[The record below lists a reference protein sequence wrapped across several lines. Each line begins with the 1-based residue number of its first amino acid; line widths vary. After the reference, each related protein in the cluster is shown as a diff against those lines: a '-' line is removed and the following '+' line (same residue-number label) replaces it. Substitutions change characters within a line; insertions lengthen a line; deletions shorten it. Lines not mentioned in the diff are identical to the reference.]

1 MKIGLLAYHSAINF
15 GATLQLLS
23 TYMYLKNHGHSP
35 VIINWVAADME
46 RDYTNA
52 TPSAQL
58 SAHRHLR
65 KLLWHE
71 TSLCLTEQDVAEV
84 IKAENIEAVIIG
96 SDAVCQ
102 HHTKRERTIFPCRKI
117 IAIEPATSDRIFPNP
132 FWALW
137 NELLPHP
144 IPVAVLSASSQ
155 DSQYKYF
162 PKTTCAA
169 MKKQIM
175 SYNYVSV
182 RDVWTQ
188 DMFVHVTHG
197 ASIPEVTPDP
207 VFAFEQ
213 NAGTLLPSKEEIQHK
228 YNLPEKYILL
238 SFINEKIVSQQW
250 IDCFQETACADG
262 YTCVKLPF
270 SQKESFGKMRKSM
283 SLPLSPLEWFAIIKN
298 SSGYVGNNMHPI
310 VVSLHTGT
318 PFFSFDN
325 YGIKKFNG
333 LLASDQSSK
342 IKHILHSAALE
353 DWRISCISK
362 TFSAPNP
369 NNIYRRL
376 ISFDYNKSKAFAGE
390 YYKQYQDM
398 MANIIHALTV

>member
-23 TYMYLKNHGHSP
+23 TYMYLKNHGHYP

-46 RDYTNA
+46 SDYDNGSPT
-52 TPSAQL
+52 AQL
-58 SAHRHLR
+58 SAHRQLR

-71 TSLCLTEQDVAEV
+71 TSLCRTEQDVAEA
-84 IKAENIEAVIIG
+84 IKAEGIEAVIIG

-117 IAIEPATSDRIFPNP
+117 IAIEPATSDRLFPNP
-132 FWALW
+132 FSALW
-137 NELLPHP
+137 NDLLPHP

-182 RDVWTQ
+182 RDAWTQ
-188 DMFVHVTHG
+188 DMFVYVTKG
-197 ASIPEVTPDP
+197 ASMPEVTPDP

-213 NAGTLLPSKEEIQHK
+213 NAGSLLPSKEETLRR

-238 SFINEKIVSQQW
+238 SFINERTVSQQW
-250 IDCFQETACADG
+250 INSFQETAAADG

-270 SQKESFGKMRKSM
+270 SQKDGFGKMRKNIP
-283 SLPLSPLEWFAIIKN
+283 LPLSPLDWFAIIKY

-325 YGIKKFNG
+325 YGLKRFNG
-333 LLASDQSSK
+333 LLASDRSSK

-362 TFSAPNP
+362 TFSAPSP
-369 NNIYRRL
+369 NNIYNRL
-376 ISFDYNKSKAFAGE
+376 KSFDCNKSKTFARG
-390 YYKQYQDM
+390 YYKRYQDM
-398 MANIIHALTV
+398 MENIIQSLTV